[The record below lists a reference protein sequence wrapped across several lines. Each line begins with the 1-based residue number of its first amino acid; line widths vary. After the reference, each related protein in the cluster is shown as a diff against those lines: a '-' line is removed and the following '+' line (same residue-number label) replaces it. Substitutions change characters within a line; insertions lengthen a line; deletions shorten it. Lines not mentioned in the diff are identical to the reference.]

1 MTKNSLDN
9 ISNTLIDYI
18 SMEHRSEIICNN
30 INGSHVALV
39 LQHGFVKID
48 VSMDRIIVFYADE
61 HDEFLKEPYRS
72 QKEWIQSAGDFV
84 LLLLTH
90 TITTDYY
97 YDKKTNKLLYY
108 RLWAIKG
115 EKRRQ
120 FKKVSLTVN
129 PFIIFRPKIIISK
142 VLNTI

>member
-1 MTKNSLDN
+1 MKNSLDN
-9 ISNTLIDYI
+9 TSSVLIDYI
-18 SMEHRSEIICNN
+18 STEHRSEIICNN
-30 INGSHVALV
+30 NRSYIALV
-39 LQHGFVKID
+39 FQPGFVK
-48 VSMDRIIVFYADE
+48 VEVFMDRIIVFYADE

-97 YDKKTNKLLYY
+97 YDKETNKLLYY
-108 RLWAIKG
+108 KLWAIKDK
-115 EKRRQ
+115 KRRQ

-129 PFIIFRPKIIISK
+129 PLIIFRPKIIISK
-142 VLNTI
+142 VLNTT